1 MGNYLLVVILR
12 KIRLDEMAHS
22 KTIQFYRNSTIVR
35 PDTTNNKTALT
46 VAKETLEES
55 GSKQDGEM
63 TLIRYQ
69 EGDSD
74 PVKTLVGIY
83 YKNGNTGTWSY
94 LTENDTYTKT
104 EIDETEET
112 IAQALSDLD
121 ERVTENTTAIDS
133 MSDLSDRMEQAES
146 DITEIREIIEENEEI
161 TAGALADLDIRL
173 VNETTEREALAQ
185 AVEDDERVIAQGFA
199 QLDEQIN
206 GIESD
211 LNSETL
217 AREALE
223 QVVEDNELVTARALT
238 ELNNKINAN
247 TSNIATVNEN
257 IPRQAS
263 DIDAVPV
270 TRTVNGFELSNDV
283 TVGKPTIYLDV
294 EKDLGSENTRKD
306 KLVVF
311 GAEDFLTNE
320 YTPILLRCSHKSN
333 SRGWHHYK
341 TYDSNHVNVVTVV
354 EETLS
359 SIYNGEPITRNVNVV
374 KLNSGDVLYEIID
387 PIRRDNGT
395 FYVPHG
401 KKQYKLGSGKERRNA
416 KVKWGFAFIKKSD
429 LSNNPAV
436 KLDIGKLAT
445 NIAPF
450 NVYYSWS
457 NNGATIIKSLLI

>member
-1 MGNYLLVVILR
+1 MANYLLVVILR
-12 KIRLDEMAHS
+12 KIRLDKMAHS

-46 VAKETLEES
+46 VAKETLDES

-74 PVKTLVGIY
+74 PVKTLVGVY

-94 LTENDTYTKT
+94 LTENDTYTKS

-133 MSDLSDRMEQAES
+133 MSDLSDRMTQAES
-146 DITEIREIIEENEEI
+146 DITEIREVIEENEEI

-211 LNSETL
+211 LNSETS

-247 TSNIATVNEN
+247 ASDIATVNEN

-263 DIDAVPV
+263 DIGAVPE
-270 TRTVNGFELSNDV
+270 TRKVNGFELSDDIR
-283 TVGKPTIYLDV
+283 VGKPTIYLDV
-294 EKDLGSENTRKD
+294 ERESTRKD

-341 TYDSNHVNVVTVV
+341 TYDGNHVNVVTVE

-359 SIYNGEPITRNVNVV
+359 SLYDDEPITRDVNVV
-374 KLNSGDVLYEIID
+374 KLNSDDVLYEMID
-387 PIRRDNGT
+387 PKTKQGGII
-395 FYVPHG
+395 YVPHG
-401 KKQYKLGSGKERRNA
+401 KKQYKLYDGSARRNA
-416 KVKWGFAFIKKSD
+416 KVKWGFAFIKTSD
-429 LSNNPAV
+429 LSNNPTV

-457 NNGATIIKSLLI
+457 NDGNTIIKALLI

>member
-1 MGNYLLVVILR
+1 MANYLLVVILR

-35 PDTTNNKTALT
+35 PDTASNKTALT
-46 VAKETLEES
+46 VAKETLDEY

-69 EGDSD
+69 EGNND

-94 LTENDTYTKT
+94 LTETDTYTKS

-133 MSDLSDRMEQAES
+133 MSDLSDRMTQAES
-146 DITEIREIIEENEEI
+146 DITELGEIIEENEEI

-173 VNETTEREALAQ
+173 ANETTEREALKQ

-199 QLDEQIN
+199 QLDEEIN
-206 GIESD
+206 GIASD
-211 LNSETL
+211 LNEEAS

-247 TSNIATVNEN
+247 TSDIATVNEN

-341 TYDSNHVNVVTVV
+341 TYDSNHVNVVAVV

-359 SIYNGEPITRNVNVV
+359 SVYEGEPMTRDVNVV
-374 KLNSGDVLYEIID
+374 KLNSDEVLYNIID
-387 PIRRDNGT
+387 PIRRKDGT
-395 FYVPHG
+395 IYVPHG
-401 KKQYKLGSGKERRNA
+401 KKQYELYNGNERRNV
-416 KVKWGFAFIKKSD
+416 KVKWGFAFVKNSD
-429 LSNNPAV
+429 LPNRPAV

-445 NIAPF
+445 KIAPF